1 MSNIKTLLREELLY
15 NDKKNLLSAE
25 SLALINNTN
34 HVRYVLGID
43 TQLNENISLETRKL
57 ILEAQFGLDKML
69 NSITN
74 YVGNAVEKG
83 KEKVVSV
90 IDDVSNLKDIALLIK
105 DLIISPE
112 LMKTAI
118 DSLKRVANTII
129 SELKNFITKITG
141 ALLKFSPNILEKIKK
156 FIEHIIDVLSG
167 LISGNGWMGFLKI
180 LGFCCLIKFL
190 TKGVFDKLKN
200 FSEEEIIKYFGGMV
214 DIMNKFKEFATS
226 IIERLD
232 IQPILN
238 WFSKIS
244 GGSILGPLLAGI
256 SIITILNEVLTPVIK
271 SVDWG
276 KKLVKK

>member
-1 MSNIKTLLREELLY
+1 MRNTKIILREELLF
-15 NDKKNLLSAE
+15 NDSKKLLSTE

-34 HVRYVLGID
+34 HVKYVLGID
-43 TQLNENISLETRKL
+43 VPLNENISLETRKL

-69 NSITN
+69 TSITN

-90 IDDVSNLKDIALLIK
+90 IDDISNLKDIALLIK

-112 LMKTAI
+112 LMKTAT
-118 DSLKRVANTII
+118 DSLKRVANNII
-129 SELKNFITKITG
+129 GELKTTTTKIAG
-141 ALLKFSPNILEKIKK
+141 ALSTFSSNIVDKIKK
-156 FIEHIIDVLSG
+156 FIEHIIDVLTD

-200 FSEEEIIKYFGGMV
+200 FTEDEIRNYFGGMV
-214 DIMNKFKEFATS
+214 DIMNRFKDFSTS
-226 IIERLD
+226 IIEKLD
-232 IQPILN
+232 IKPIIN
-238 WFSKIS
+238 WFGEASV
-244 GGSILGPLLAGI
+244 GSVLGPLLAGI
-256 SIITILNEVLTPVIK
+256 SIITILNEVLKPVIK

>member
-15 NDKKNLLSAE
+15 NNKKNLLSAE

-43 TQLNENISLETRKL
+43 TPLNENISLKTRKL

>member
-1 MSNIKTLLREELLY
+1 MNNIKTLLREELLY
-15 NDKKNLLSAE
+15 NDKKNLLSTE

-43 TQLNENISLETRKL
+43 IPLNENISLETRKL

-69 NSITN
+69 SSITN

-129 SELKNFITKITG
+129 GELKNFTTKIVG
-141 ALLKFSPNILEKIKK
+141 ALSSLSSNIVDKIKK

-180 LGFCCLIKFL
+180 LGFCCLVKFL
-190 TKGVFDKLKN
+190 TRGVFDKLKN
-200 FSEEEIIKYFGGMV
+200 LTEDEISNYFGGMV
-214 DIMNKFKEFATS
+214 DIMNKFKEFSTS

-244 GGSILGPLLAGI
+244 SGSILGPLLAGI